1 MKKRKKS
8 KIPKFKNLEEER
20 KFWKTHSFVDFED
33 EFDEVEMDFSKAVWE
48 YRPLKETIVIRMEKT
63 LKDKLRIAARKKGLN
78 PSTLARM
85 LLTEKLQTL

>member
-1 MKKRKKS
+1 MKKKKS

-20 KFWKTHSFVDFED
+20 EFWKTHSFADYWD
-33 EFDEVEMDFSKAVWE
+33 EMEEVEMDFSEAVWE
-48 YRPLKETIVIRMEKT
+48 YRPLKETIVISMEKT